1 MKKDKYLKEIEK
13 RLDFLTE
20 EDKQTEIF
28 RINNSLEAGEV
39 LNDISV
45 EVENIRSKYKYRTRV
60 KVFKF
65 SDKVEQFIKKIKKNS
80 FKENIVIVRDII
92 LLILFISFLKIP
104 FITVETLLLNFV
116 IEFVPVSA
124 IDLVNIVIELIY
136 VVFAIFLFI
145 KIFKKRFAKEL
156 DN

>member
-80 FKENIVIVRDII
+80 FKENIIIVRDII

-116 IEFVPVSA
+116 IELVPVSA
-124 IDLVNIVIELIY
+124 IDLVNIAIELIY